1 MIILSDKLKEIN
13 SQLSNIDHMI
23 RKCNMCTER
32 SRLNRIKRALQDQK
46 VELLEKIEYNQST

>member
-1 MIILSDKLKEIN
+1 MNAIRIQEIN

>member
-1 MIILSDKLKEIN
+1 MNAIRIQEIN

-32 SRLNRIKRALQDQK
+32 SRLSRIKRALQDQK
-46 VELLEKIEYNQST
+46 VGLLEKIEYNQST